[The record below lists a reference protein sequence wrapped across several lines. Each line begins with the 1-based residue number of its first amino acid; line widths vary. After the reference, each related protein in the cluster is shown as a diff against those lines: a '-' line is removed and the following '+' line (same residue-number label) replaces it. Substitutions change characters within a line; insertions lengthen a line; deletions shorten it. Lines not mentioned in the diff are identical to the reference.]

1 MNNMDELP
9 PGTKNVKVRRAEMV
23 VRSEPA
29 PETPPQEKQKIEKIH
44 AGKVVVKK
52 PGLGSRFKNMLI
64 GGETNGVGRFLVEH
78 VIVPAAKDMV
88 ADAVREGV
96 ERMVYGENRGPNVRS
111 RPGGSTF
118 GGGTNYSGFSNNRSS
133 LRPDPASDPRPQ
145 LSRQARRNH
154 NFGEIVLESRAAA
167 TEVLRR
173 LDARIKQYDSAS
185 VSELYQ
191 MLDITP
197 DWTDEKYGWYDISS
211 AGIRSAR
218 GGGYLL
224 DLPPTE
230 PLS

>member
-1 MNNMDELP
+1 MDMDNLP
-9 PGTKNVKVRRAEMV
+9 AGSKNVRVRRSETV

-29 PETPPQEKQKIEKIH
+29 PETPTEEKPKVEKIVM
-44 AGKVVVKK
+44 GKVTVKK
-52 PGLGSRFKNMLI
+52 PGLGSRFKNMLF
-64 GGETNGVGRFLVEH
+64 GGETNGVGNFLLQH

-96 ERMVYGENRGPNVRS
+96 ERMVYGETRGANPRS
-111 RPGGSTF
+111 RPGSGSGTF
-118 GGGTNYSGFSNNRSS
+118 TNYSGFGNNRSSS

-154 NFGEIVLESRAAA
+154 NFGEVVLESRAAA

-173 LDARIKQYDSAS
+173 LDARIQKYDSVS

-211 AGIRSAR
+211 ASIRSAR

-230 PLS
+230 PLN